1 MNIDENEIKIDNFK
15 NLIRKTILAIQKY
28 KNLDIILA
36 GELNSTLEFLNNLFK
51 MVSTLDISQSNI
63 KENLDDIESQLI
75 NLVKNYGTEN
85 FEDIIKLILGEEFVK
100 DLEGDCKYDII
111 KNYVHP
117 INCRLI
123 PKNVI
128 NLNSEEYNLSNM
140 NNLTCLN
147 NIDYNNKFQ
156 VYVYGIRIVLNS
168 NNNILIINGILDDIG
183 IMFLDNKFIKSKERK
198 LSNMKI
204 EFDYNLTDYNRYI
217 KTLSLKDMLIY
228 TEEELVGNF
237 IKFVS
242 DVDEINK
249 VCLSNTIENFTNET
263 LYNQRDILI
272 KLLIKDNAESKYL
285 AYLLYDLLSNE
296 NNGMIDI

>member
-1 MNIDENEIKIDNFK
+1 
-15 NLIRKTILAIQKY
+15 
-28 KNLDIILA
+28 
-36 GELNSTLEFLNNLFK
+36 
-51 MVSTLDISQSNI
+51 
-63 KENLDDIESQLI
+63 
-75 NLVKNYGTEN
+75 
-85 FEDIIKLILGEEFVK
+85 
-100 DLEGDCKYDII
+100 
-111 KNYVHP
+111 
-117 INCRLI
+117 
-123 PKNVI
+123 
-128 NLNSEEYNLSNM
+128 M

-296 NNGMIDI
+296 NNGMIDTYEQTLLLMVYMESKEIF